1 MDFIKKHKLTT
12 FIIFVYI
19 VIIGFLFFIYNM
31 FIGSNGMPVYGDRL
45 DGIDKVEITDEQ
57 YEKIVTELNN
67 EPTVVSVSDPTL
79 NGKILNVIITVG
91 DNVELENAKLLSEKV
106 KNVLTEEQNNFFDI
120 EIFITKNYNCVLE
133 ATGKIDE
140 EGNFTDKVI
149 VKFSNDLSKNSD
161 INNYGMSNTESVE
174 YNNRQEYEIDE
185 DGTYVIYGFTQD
197 KTGETKCSIRITKK
211 SSDETATEETIKS
224 VTNTSF
230 PIIGYKRKQTNN
242 FSWTKDR

>member
-174 YNNRQEYEIDE
+174 YNNRQEYEIDK

-224 VTNTSF
+224 VMNTSF
-230 PIIGYKRKQTNN
+230 PIIGYKRKQTND